1 MEHTPE
7 VGEPFSWE
15 PAAFT
20 EHCANVATFLGA
32 TSRINGRI
40 VYVNEAHRYFRVEG
54 RCEAGILRECFKF

>member
-20 EHCANVATFLGA
+20 EHCANVTLALGSTA
-32 TSRINGRI
+32 RISGRI
-40 VYVNEAHRYFRVEG
+40 VYVNEAHRFFRVEG

>member
-20 EHCANVATFLGA
+20 EEARETCLDK
-32 TSRINGRI
+32 NG
-40 VYVNEAHRYFRVEG
+40 EARG
-54 RCEAGILRECFKF
+54 